1 MEISGNIMIVVTSS
15 PKKWKIGA
23 ELIKFYQKTKF
34 SHVAIIKGDL
44 VFQAS
49 HGSVNCMHI
58 SVFLKD
64 NVIIDRFYVPNDSV
78 DMNFVKLQLGKKYS
92 LWQIVQIALDYITG
106 IKITIS
112 NGNEKFIC
120 SEFVGKALR
129 LKWVNEHTTP
139 LEIAKYLKE
148 RGR

>member
-1 MEISGNIMIVVTSS
+1 MIIATSC

-49 HGSVNCMHI
+49 HGSVNCTHI
-58 SVFLKD
+58 SVFLQD
-64 NVIIDRFYVPNDSV
+64 NIVINRFYVGNDKV
-78 DMNFVKLQLGKKYS
+78 DMAFVKLQLGKGYS
-92 LWQIVQIALDYITG
+92 VLQVLQIAFKYLTG
-106 IKITIS
+106 IKITIG
-112 NGNEKFIC
+112 NGNQQFIC

-129 LKWVNEHTTP
+129 LPWVDEHTTP
-139 LEIAKYLKE
+139 AQIAEYLAKE
-148 RGR
+148 GK

>member
-1 MEISGNIMIVVTSS
+1 MIIATSS

-23 ELIKFYQKTKF
+23 ELIKFYQKTTF

-49 HGSVNCMHI
+49 HGSVNCMHL
-58 SVFLKD
+58 SVFLQD
-64 NVIIDRFYVPNDSV
+64 NKIIDRFYVHNNKI
-78 DMNFVKLQLGKKYS
+78 DMQFVKMQLGKKYS
-92 LWQIVQIALDYITG
+92 IWQIVQIAIDYLTG

-112 NGNEKFIC
+112 NGNQKFIC

-129 LKWVNEHTTP
+129 LSWVDEHTTP
-139 LEIAKYLKE
+139 AQIAEYLANEGK
-148 RGR
+148 

>member
-1 MEISGNIMIVVTSS
+1 MIIVTSS
-15 PKKWKIGA
+15 PKKWKLGA

-34 SHVAIIKGDL
+34 SHVAIVKGDL

-58 SVFLKD
+58 SVFMKD
-64 NVIIDRFYVPNDSV
+64 NIVLDRFYVPSGSV
-78 DMNFVKLQLGKKYS
+78 DMDFVKLQLGKKYS
-92 LWQIVQIALDYITG
+92 ILQVIQIGIDYLTG

-112 NGNEKFIC
+112 NGNERFIC

-129 LKWVNEHTTP
+129 LRWVNEHTTP
-139 LEIAKYLKE
+139 LEIAEYLELK
-148 RGR
+148 RD

>member
-1 MEISGNIMIVVTSS
+1 MIIVTSS
-15 PKKWKIGA
+15 PKKWKLGA

-49 HGSVNCMHI
+49 HGSVNCTHI
-58 SVFLKD
+58 NVFLKD
-64 NVIIDRFYVPNDSV
+64 NVVIDRFYVHNSKV

-92 LWQIVQIALDYITG
+92 FWQIIQIAIDYFTG

-112 NGNEKFIC
+112 NGNQKFIC

-129 LKWVNEHTTP
+129 LPWVNEHTTP
-139 LEIAKYLKE
+139 AQIADYLAKE
-148 RGR
+148 GR

>member
-1 MEISGNIMIVVTSS
+1 MIIVTSA
-15 PKKWKIGA
+15 PKNWKIGA

-49 HGSVNCMHI
+49 HGSVNCTYI

-64 NVIIDRFYVPNDSV
+64 NEIIDRFYVSNDRI

-92 LWQIVQIALDYITG
+92 FWQVIQIAIDYVFNIR
-106 IKITIS
+106 ITIN
-112 NGNEKFIC
+112 NGNQKFIC

-129 LKWVNEHTTP
+129 LPWVNEHTTP
-139 LEIAKYLKE
+139 AQIAEYLAKE
-148 RGR
+148 GK